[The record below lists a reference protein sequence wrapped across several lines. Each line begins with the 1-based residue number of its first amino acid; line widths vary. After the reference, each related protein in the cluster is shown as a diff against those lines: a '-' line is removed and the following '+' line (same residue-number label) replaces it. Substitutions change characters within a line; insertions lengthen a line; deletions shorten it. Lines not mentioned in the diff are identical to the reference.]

1 MIEIIFSLAS
11 EVVLVVIDGNDI
23 KFGSTTYGAQL
34 ADISGL
40 KLDYAGT
47 IREFPDL
54 ETDPDWQQEAIR
66 RFKEHI
72 KSLETENEKC
82 DYIIKELEACGYT
95 AKSKR
100 RKGHRPITLK

>member
-11 EVVLVVIDGNDI
+11 EVVLVVIEGNNVR
-23 KFGSTTYGAQL
+23 FGSTTYGSQL

-40 KLDYAGT
+40 KLDYPGV

-54 ETDPDWQQEAIR
+54 ETDPNWKEEAIK

-72 KSLETENEKC
+72 SSLKTENEKC
-82 DYIIKELEACGYT
+82 DYIIKELEAWGYT

-100 RKGHRPITLK
+100 RGGFRPVHLK